1 MSQAD
6 SMNTTSRRG
15 FLTKGAAT
23 VAGGTVVALAV
34 PKALAS
40 PQDDSE
46 LLKLEEQIFEQ
57 YEGACAFD
65 AEIARLSE
73 IWTDKSLELYNE
85 ALSREAQTGVYLT
98 PQERWALVTDM
109 PECREHNRLDNLQ
122 RPFYDR
128 MDALF
133 QQMFAIPAHTAEGRR
148 AKVTVLLGCILGE
161 DWRHADDQTEC
172 PQRMARRMLIDLV
185 GGEPAKQLRDQFA

>member
-1 MSQAD
+1 MSQANTD
-6 SMNTTSRRG
+6 NTTSRRG

-40 PQDDSE
+40 PQDDSA
-46 LLKLEEQIFEQ
+46 LVKLEEQIFEQ

-73 IWTDKSLELYNE
+73 IWTEKSLQLYNE
-85 ALSREAQTGVYLT
+85 ALLREAQGGVYLT

-109 PECREHNRLDNLQ
+109 PG
-122 RPFYDR
+122 
-128 MDALF
+128 A
-133 QQMFAIPAHTAEGRR
+133 
-148 AKVTVLLGCILGE
+148 
-161 DWRHADDQTEC
+161 
-172 PQRMARRMLIDLV
+172 
-185 GGEPAKQLRDQFA
+185 

>member
-1 MSQAD
+1 
-6 SMNTTSRRG
+6 
-15 FLTKGAAT
+15 
-23 VAGGTVVALAV
+23 VALAV

-40 PQDDSE
+40 PQDDSA
-46 LLKLEEQIFEQ
+46 LVKLEEQIFEQ

-65 AEIARLSE
+65 AEMDRLSE

-85 ALSREAQTGVYLT
+85 ALSREAQGGVYLS

-128 MDALF
+128 MDALIK
-133 QQMFAIPAHTAEGRR
+133 QMFAIPAHTAEGRR
-148 AKVTVLLGCILGE
+148 AKVLVLLGCILGE
-161 DWRHADDQTEC
+161 DWRHADDQTEYA
-172 PQRMARRMLIDLV
+172 QRMARRLLIDLV